1 MSETERHL
9 KTWPCGCREW
19 TVVTLEGDTI
29 EDEVPERFE
38 PCADYRGLQA
48 ELEEI
53 EMENARHVVS
63 YGFPDAS
70 STTRL
75 ESVVEEMERHLGHH
89 DAAYEAQIQR
99 MMQQREGRFWVVIV
113 VDNSIPKP
121 KPRADGFW
129 PMYMNGA
136 PLIKPAE
143 NGEDALCVFSDE
155 GRALGYGRAAGE
167 DPIAP
172 AVLGSLIPLDGRED
186 FERFM
191 GGSSVPYVALDPEY
205 SAGGETIPFEQFLS
219 SLE

>member
-1 MSETERHL
+1 MSETERYL
-9 KTWPCGCREW
+9 TTWPCGCREW

-29 EDEVPERFE
+29 EDEVTERFE
-38 PCADYRGLQA
+38 PCAHYRGLEA
-48 ELEEI
+48 EYDEA

-75 ESVVEEMERHLGHH
+75 DSVVEEIERHLGHH

-191 GGSSVPYVALDPEY
+191 GRASVPYVALDPEY
-205 SAGGETIPFEQFLS
+205 GAGGETIPFEQFMS